1 MDEEWTSFKNASP
14 DPTCSTAIPRVA
26 ASCSTSDKLPA
37 HVLARGDQQAPVA
50 HAAEHLGR
58 DAGLRLFQAGGLC
71 ASGKS
76 GDRSINQGLVGPH
89 RHGGVAVDI
98 DNQHEHAV
106 VLRVRTLGQ

>member
-1 MDEEWTSFKNASP
+1 MDVFQE
-14 DPTCSTAIPRVA
+14 RVA
-26 ASCSTSDKLPA
+26 GSYVLDRDTARDCQLLHQRQAAA
-37 HVLARGDQQAPVA
+37 HMLARGDQQAPVA

-58 DAGLRLFQAGGLC
+58 DAGLRLFQAGGPC